1 MQILPQHC
9 KLGLGLTSSTT
20 ADCGASKLLECDDD
34 ALRNTVISH
43 LEKCCATFRSMLQN
57 SGGGKLG
64 NSTSAWKQS
73 LVSGYM
79 SRRLM

>member
-1 MQILPQHC
+1 MAGIARDVLFF
-9 KLGLGLTSSTT
+9 LRRTSLQT
-20 ADCGASKLLECDDD
+20 LLDLDHD
-34 ALRNTVISH
+34 TLRNTTISH